1 MGFLGRIKRGFGR
14 GRTPEEQFTD
24 DFVATINRLPG
35 IAKITRTDGFGIDV
49 RRVGETGAH
58 SIFLGNLF
66 AEVKHLSPAERK
78 EAVRQFVAAMF
89 AQPDEPE
96 SWEAAAPRL
105 RPVLRTA
112 SYAQAGQ
119 VGGITVASRPALRH
133 LVEMIVID
141 HEHRMSLV
149 NSDSLD
155 EWGVTFDEAYRRGA
169 QNLMVEG
176 THLARLDNGVFA
188 VASEDTYESSRLVV
202 PGWLAGLGEEVGI
215 QPVAVVPS
223 RDMMLIADERDE
235 AAVLWMLD
243 EGLKIFAD
251 HPRWLSPV
259 PYKADEDGDIVAWQ
273 PVQGSMAHAAVRL
286 AERTLETFEYREQ
299 RNRMEKLFRQAGE
312 DLEIA
317 DYEVG
322 TGPDGTAR
330 SMTTWPQG
338 RDALLPYADDIL
350 FPAAGGAF
358 RVAWSTAM
366 EVLTTEWEE
375 ALTTPPRRRTLKWP
389 DEQALAKLR
398 AQSSG
403 V

>member
-1 MGFLGRIKRGFGR
+1 M
-14 GRTPEEQFTD
+14 
-24 DFVATINRLPG
+24 ATINRLPG

-66 AEVKHLSPAERK
+66 AEVEHLSPAERK
-78 EAVRQFVAAMF
+78 EAVHQFVAAMF

-149 NSDSLD
+149 NSDSLE

-176 THLARLDNGVFA
+176 THLARLDNGVLA

-223 RDMMLIADERDE
+223 RDMMLIADERDD
-235 AAVLWMLD
+235 AAVRWMLD
-243 EGLKIFAD
+243 EALKIFAD

-259 PYKADEDGDIVAWQ
+259 PYKADEDGDIVAWR
-273 PVQGSMAHAAVRL
+273 PSVGHPAYAAVRL
-286 AERTLETFEYREQ
+286 AERTLETYEYREQ
-299 RNRMEKLFRQAGE
+299 RNRMERLFRQAGE
-312 DLEIA
+312 DLQIA
-317 DYEVG
+317 EYEVG
-322 TGPDGTAR
+322 TGSDGLAR
-330 SMTTWPQG
+330 SVTTWPRG
-338 RDALLPYADDIL
+338 HDALLPYADDIL
-350 FPAAGGAF
+350 FPADGGAF
-358 RVAWSTAM
+358 RVPWSTVA

-375 ALTTPPRRRTLKWP
+375 ALTTPPRRRTLRWP
-389 DEQALAKLR
+389 DEEVLGKLR
-398 AQSSG
+398 SQSSD

>member
-1 MGFLGRIKRGFGR
+1 MGFLGRIRRGFGR

-49 RRVGETGAH
+49 RRVGEPGAH

-66 AEVKHLSPAERK
+66 AEVRHLSQAERK
-78 EAVRQFVAAMF
+78 EAVQQFVAAMF
-89 AQPDEPE
+89 SQPDEPE

-119 VGGITVASRPALRH
+119 VGGITVASRPSMRH

-149 NSDSLD
+149 NSDSLE
-155 EWGVTFDEAYRRGA
+155 EWGVTFDEAYQRGA

-176 THLARLDNGVFA
+176 THLARLDNGVLA

-202 PGWLAGLGEEVGI
+202 PGWLAGLGDEVGI
-215 QPVAVVPS
+215 VPVAVVPS
-223 RDMMLIADERDE
+223 RDMMLIADERDN
-235 AAVLWMLD
+235 AAVQWVLD
-243 EGLKIFAD
+243 EGLKIFSD

-259 PYKADEDGDIVAWQ
+259 PYKADEDGDIVAWK
-273 PVQGSMAHAAVRL
+273 PDRGHPSYAAVRL
-286 AERTLETFEYREQ
+286 AERTLETYEYREQ
-299 RNRMEKLFRQAGE
+299 RTRMEKLFRQAGE
-312 DLEIA
+312 DLEVTA
-317 DYEVG
+317 YEVE

-330 SMTTWPQG
+330 SFTTWPKG
-338 RDALLPYADDIL
+338 HDALLPYADEIL
-350 FPAAGGAF
+350 FPADSEPF
-358 RVAWSTAM
+358 RVPWSAAAD
-366 EVLTTEWEE
+366 VLTGEWEE
-375 ALTTPPRRRTLKWP
+375 ALTTPPRRRTLRWP
-389 DEQALAKLR
+389 DEQVLARLR
-398 AQSSG
+398 SQSSG